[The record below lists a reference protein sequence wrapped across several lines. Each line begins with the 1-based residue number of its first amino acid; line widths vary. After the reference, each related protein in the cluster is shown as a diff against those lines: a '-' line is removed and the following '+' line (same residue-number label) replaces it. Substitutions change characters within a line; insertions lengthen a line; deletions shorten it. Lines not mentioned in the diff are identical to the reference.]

1 MTVLVASSRKNE
13 HAYFVI
19 HALSGHALVVGQ
31 GADLSALGGFHSA
44 AAERH
49 FLEAIRL
56 QHIRTIGQP

>member
-1 MTVLVASSRKNE
+1 MTIPAAVLSENK

-19 HALSGHALVVGQ
+19 HALGGHALVVGQ
-31 GADLSALGGFHSA
+31 GTDLTALGGFHPA

-56 QHIRTIGQP
+56 QHVRTVGQP